1 MKRKATI
8 WEETFISDISDR
20 ALICKVYKLL
30 KKQRRKKTNDLF
42 KRWSKELNRDFTN
55 EELKMAEKH
64 LSKFFHSDFNIKK
77 KLEYIYFIIH
87 SKNPNNQSW

>member
-1 MKRKATI
+1 M

-42 KRWSKELNRDFTN
+42 KRWSKLNRDFTN

-77 KLEYIYFIIH
+77 KIKSIIH
-87 SKNPNNQSW
+87 FKNIGNFMQI